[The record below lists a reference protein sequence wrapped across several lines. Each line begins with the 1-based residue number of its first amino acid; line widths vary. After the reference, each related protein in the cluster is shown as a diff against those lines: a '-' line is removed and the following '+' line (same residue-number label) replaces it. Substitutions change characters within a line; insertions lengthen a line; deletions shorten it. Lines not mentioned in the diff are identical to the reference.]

1 MGYRSRIMKK
11 YRLTIHHE
19 NKLENVMGFNI
30 SLFWVMVSLFF
41 SFLLVAGVV
50 FLILAFTPVGEYF
63 PGYVSNKTR
72 ETLVNYAIAIDS
84 LKEEVDKQDRYLAN
98 IKNIMEGRVE
108 IGDTTIVSDSLV
120 NFTNYPVETTE
131 LEEAFVQSFE
141 EKERY
146 NLTSQATSVGALQG
160 VSFYRPSRGM
170 IIKSFDPKIKHYGVD
185 IAENPNESVLSI
197 WDGTVIMS
205 DYTANDGY
213 MIMVQHNENLVSV
226 YRNCY
231 RIFKSVGEKVV
242 AGEVIA
248 VLSNGND
255 EVAGNRYKPY
265 LHLELWHKGEPLDPA
280 IYLPF

>member
-30 SLFWVMVSLFF
+30 SLFWVIVSLFF

-120 NFTNYPVETTE
+120 NFTNYPIEKTE

-248 VLSNGND
+248 ALSNGND